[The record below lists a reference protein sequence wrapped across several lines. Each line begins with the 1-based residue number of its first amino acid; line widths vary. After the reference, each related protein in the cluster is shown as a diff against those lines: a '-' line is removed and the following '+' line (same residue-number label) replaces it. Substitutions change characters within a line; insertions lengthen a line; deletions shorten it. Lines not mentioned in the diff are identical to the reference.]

1 LTGLMISQEALPLG
15 LVTRRLD
22 LLQILSSSE
31 RNRIHVIVEVLHE
44 LRDANDDNEVI
55 VCPSAPSPPIIEPP

>member
-1 LTGLMISQEALPLG
+1 MISQEALPLG